1 MKITLFIFIL
11 ILATIFFLM
20 SLAKG
25 NQRDKYDDG
34 FAVFGWCF
42 AGFCALVLDMTICFA
57 LWE

>member
-25 NQRDKYDDG
+25 NQRDEYDDG
-34 FAVFGWCF
+34 LAVFGWCF
-42 AGFCALVLDMTICFA
+42 AGFCALTLDMIICFE
-57 LWE
+57 L